1 MVSAHSSI
9 DGKPTGHAFLGNT
22 RPMLFEVAF
31 RLRA

>member
-22 RPMLFEVAF
+22 RPIAF
-31 RLRA
+31 RLRS